1 MDFVALTEKIVKSL
15 VLDEEAVRVKQFPSE
30 NENMILLEV
39 MVPES
44 DLGRVIGKNGR
55 TAAAIRTL
63 VQASSV
69 LHENKY
75 IKINFDKF

>member
-1 MDFVALTEKIVKSL
+1 MNFAQLTEKIVRAL
-15 VLDEEAVRVKQFPSE
+15 VVDEDAVRVKEFPSE
-30 NENMILLEV
+30 DEKMILLEV
-39 MVPES
+39 MVQED

-63 VQASSV
+63 IQASSA

-75 IKINFDKF
+75 VKINFDKF

>member
-1 MDFVALTEKIVKSL
+1 
-15 VLDEEAVRVKQFPSE
+15 
-30 NENMILLEV
+30 MILLEV